1 MQRHVRTIVLLALAV
16 PLATPVAAAEPGWTV
31 RLHGAWS
38 KPNIEA
44 SKGISAFPIEVS
56 GNSSQGGGLGLE
68 YRLRPWIGLG
78 LDALRTRPDIVLDAD
93 LPGGRR
99 RVSDGLGFTPF
110 SLAPVF
116 HLTPGKAIDLTVA
129 PMLGLAVFGDLR
141 FAAEGQELNLEGGTN
156 VAWGLGAAI
165 DIHPGASK
173 WALHAGVR
181 RYGSTPEFT
190 NRDNGAIGSAAFN
203 PVVVTF
209 GVAYRF

>member
-1 MQRHVRTIVLLALAV
+1 MQRHVKMIVALALAA
-16 PLATPVAAAEPGWTV
+16 LPVAPAAAAEPGWTV

-38 KPNIEA
+38 KPSIEA

-56 GNSSQGGGLGLE
+56 GKSSQGGGVGVE

-110 SLAPVF
+110 NLGPVF
-116 HLTPGKAIDLTVA
+116 HLTPGRAVDLTVA
-129 PMLGLAVFGDLR
+129 ATLGLAVFGDLR

-156 VAWGLGAAI
+156 VAWGLGAAV
-165 DIHPGASK
+165 DFHPGASK

-181 RYGSTPEFT
+181 RYSSTPEFT
-190 NRDNGAIGSAAFN
+190 NRDNGAVGNAAFN